1 MLLNRYGFSV
11 SFAVL
16 LSAVAI
22 AAPPRYTAQKL
33 PLPLGAVR
41 NYAIGINRLNDIV
54 GESARQGRPTRAT
67 AWTKRGAGTLS
78 TLRAYPASA
87 QALNDTGDIVGYTTS
102 VSGGHYK
109 AFLVRNGNL
118 TILPGFAANPIE
130 TIAFGLNKFGV
141 VCGSATTSPTD
152 AGSQHA
158 VYWDAQGIHDIGAVA
173 GSIRSY
179 AFAIDSKGRIAGT
192 STLSA
197 TNQDAAFIWSRGRM
211 KLLFRTRVVSS
222 AAAINNLGHVT
233 GRFYS
238 PNGWRAYFYDGT
250 SPIDLGTIGGDYAW
264 GGDINASDDIVGGCT
279 VANGDLHAFIWTG
292 GTMYDLN
299 SLLDTT
305 IPFPLWHARGINDQ
319 GFIVADDE
327 NGNSYLLTPV
337 K

>member
-1 MLLNRYGFSV
+1 MLLNRCGLLVGFS
-11 SFAVL
+11 VL

-33 PLPLGAVR
+33 PLPVGAVR
-41 NYAIGINRLNDIV
+41 NYAIGINRLNNIV

-67 AWTKRGAGTLS
+67 AWTKRGAGTLT

-109 AFLVRNGNL
+109 AFLVRNGKL
-118 TILPGFAANPIE
+118 SILPGFSANPTG

-141 VCGSATTSPTD
+141 VCGSATTNTNQ
-152 AGSQHA
+152 GSMHA

-179 AFAIDSKGRIAGT
+179 AFAIDSSGRIAGT
-192 STLSA
+192 STLRA
-197 TNQDAAFIWSRGRM
+197 TRQDAAFSWSKGSM
-211 KLLFRTRVVSS
+211 KLLFGSSVVSS
-222 AAAINNLGHVT
+222 AAAINDLGHVT

-319 GFIVADDE
+319 GVIVANDE
-327 NGNSYLLTPV
+327 KGNSYLLTPI